1 MNKYYFTFGM
11 NQQTNDGMSLG
22 NFYVCIEA
30 PDIKTARFDMFDV
43 RGSSWSF
50 CYTEEEFA
58 GQPRKYGLKSISLD
72 EVRIR

>member
-1 MNKYYFTFGM
+1 MHKYYFTFGM
-11 NQQTNDGMSLG
+11 NQQTKEGMSLG

-30 PDIKTARFDMFDV
+30 LDINTARFDMFEA

-58 GQPRKYGLKSISLD
+58 GQPRKYGLTSLTL
-72 EVRIR
+72 EQVTL